1 MSDNKQP
8 FNDRSD
14 AHLISRVCV
23 VELHSFIIEE
33 IFSIATNNNK
43 TTVILRDF
51 PGLNLVHK

>member
-33 IFSIATNNNK
+33 IFWIATDNNK
-43 TTVILRDF
+43 NNCYFTRLSRIKLG
-51 PGLNLVHK
+51 P